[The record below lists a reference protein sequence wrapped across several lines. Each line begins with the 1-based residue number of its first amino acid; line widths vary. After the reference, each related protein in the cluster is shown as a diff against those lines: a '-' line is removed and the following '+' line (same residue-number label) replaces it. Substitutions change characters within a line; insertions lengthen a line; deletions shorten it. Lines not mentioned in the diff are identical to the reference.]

1 MHFIRRFIIN
11 ADAYDIKMEEVDA
24 WLIVPP
30 CHFPPL
36 LPLSFSRESTREAN
50 TPILINSR
58 GISIYSSSRNTRMRG
73 GRGMGPLPLHSRY
86 FSTGQPFLSRPFP
99 TFCKFFSLVPKN
111 NRLSKASRPIA
122 RPPSASSHLALQSRR
137 FSSSVLHRLLSSY
150 RRNRF
155 CLDATRARA
164 ETKMKLLGR
173 EWNFFRRKSMPFSC
187 REIFFNTID
196 SKRKRGLVGSWTI
209 ISFSRISF
217 EEFSEK
223 NWGNF
228 LDSSYRFSNNLT
240 TWIVFGRTP
249 KREYFLERGN
259 SISTRLPNF
268 R

>member
-36 LPLSFSRESTREAN
+36 LPLSFSRESKREAN

-99 TFCKFFSLVPKN
+99 TFLLPECKFFSLVPKN

-122 RPPSASSHLALQSRR
+122 RPPSASSHLVLQSRWYVR
-137 FSSSVLHRLLSSY
+137 AFSIASFRLIDEIVFVSMQREREPK
-150 RRNRF
+150 RR
-155 CLDATRARA
+155 
-164 ETKMKLLGR
+164 
-173 EWNFFRRKSMPFSC
+173 WNCSDVS
-187 REIFFNTID
+187 EIFFDEN
-196 SKRKRGLVGSWTI
+196 RCP
-209 ISFSRISF
+209 SRVVKF
-217 EEFSEK
+217 
-223 NWGNF
+223 F
-228 LDSSYRFSNNLT
+228 LIL
-240 TWIVFGRTP
+240 
-249 KREYFLERGN
+249 
-259 SISTRLPNF
+259 STRSGREGWLEVERSFLSRGFLLKNF
-268 R
+268 QKKIGEIS